1 MGVTSKYCEVS
12 VLLQPWKCKPYQ
24 VIRDEDFI
32 FKHKKQ
38 NKPPS
43 APLPLKSG
51 PVVYH
56 VSGADGLTVILL
68 RTQSNLFTQVS
79 SFNVSVSPF
88 QITW

>member
-43 APLPLKSG
+43 APLPLSLDQWSTTFL
-51 PVVYH
+51 VLMV
-56 VSGADGLTVILL
+56 
-68 RTQSNLFTQVS
+68 
-79 SFNVSVSPF
+79 
-88 QITW
+88 